1 MGKPLIGTNAELS
14 DALHALAYSLG
25 RADARRR
32 DKAPYGDPTQRA
44 FSRNALKEY
53 LVNAILPYKDI
64 DQLAVSYG
72 QGYRDQYEE
81 VKPQG

>member
-44 FSRNALKEY
+44 FSRNALGVPGKRY
-53 LVNAILPYKDI
+53 SPLQGHRPTGGFIRSGLP
-64 DQLAVSYG
+64 
-72 QGYRDQYEE
+72 
-81 VKPQG
+81 

>member
-32 DKAPYGDPTQRA
+32 DKAPYGGPTQRA

-53 LVNAILPYKDI
+53 LVNAILPY
-64 DQLAVSYG
+64 
-72 QGYRDQYEE
+72 RNPPR
-81 VKPQG
+81 KPTSLGVG